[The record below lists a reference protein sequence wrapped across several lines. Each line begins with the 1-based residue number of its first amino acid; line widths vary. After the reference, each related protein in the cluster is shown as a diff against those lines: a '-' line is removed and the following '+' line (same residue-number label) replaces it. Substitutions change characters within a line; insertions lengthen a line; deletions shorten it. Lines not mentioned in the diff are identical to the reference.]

1 MMIAS
6 STVGDGEDVD
16 SHYACIVY
24 DQETGGIHHVHHVIN
39 LVGAQAPTREER
51 TQRAR
56 ANAPSDRGSGLTVVV
71 VGGDQLE
78 RGKSY
83 RVDHIAKALVVE
95 QDRTTT

>member
-1 MMIAS
+1 MMMFAS
-6 STVGDGEDVD
+6 STVGAGEDVD

-39 LVGAQAPTREER
+39 LVGAEPPTHEEM

-56 ANAPSDRGSGLTVVV
+56 ANALSDRRSGLTVVV
-71 VGGDQLE
+71 VDGDHIE

-83 RVDHIAKALVVE
+83 RVDHVTKALVE
-95 QDRTTT
+95 QDRTAT

>member
-6 STVGDGEDVD
+6 STVGVGEDVD

-39 LVGAQAPTREER
+39 LVGAEAPTHEEM
-51 TQRAR
+51 TQRAH
-56 ANAPSDRGSGLTVVV
+56 ANAPSDRRSGLTVVV
-71 VGGDQLE
+71 VEGDQIE

-83 RVDHIAKALVVE
+83 RVDHTTKALVIE
-95 QDRTTT
+95 RDRTTS